1 MTERT
6 TTRHS
11 LLAQALLTETID
23 RFGLLWSYP
32 APSRTVSTRFSARL
46 TKVWARVN
54 LDRRTITL
62 ASSLKEDRA
71 RLEQVLCH
79 ELAHIVAY
87 VFVGRSEGPHGP
99 TWRRLV
105 QEAGH
110 AAVVRLPDTAQVKVG
125 LRNGASNPVRWFLHH
140 CPVCDFSRTARKQ
153 MKEWRCADCV
163 SAGLDGRLI
172 VTAHRRAE

>member
-11 LLAQALLTETID
+11 LPAQALLTETID
-23 RFGLLWSYP
+23 RFGRLWSYP
-32 APSRTVSTRFSARL
+32 ALSRTVSTRFSARL
-46 TKVWARVN
+46 TKAWARVN
-54 LDRRTITL
+54 LDSRTITL
-62 ASSLKEDRA
+62 ASSLKEDPV

-87 VFVGRSEGPHGP
+87 VLVGRSEGPHGP

-110 AAVVRLPDTAQVKVG
+110 VAVVRLPETAQVKAG
-125 LRNGASNPVRWFLHH
+125 LRSGASNPVQWFLHH
-140 CPVCDFSRTARKQ
+140 CPVCDFSRTARKP

-163 SAGLDGRLI
+163 SAGLDGCLI
-172 VTAHRRAE
+172 VTARRSVE